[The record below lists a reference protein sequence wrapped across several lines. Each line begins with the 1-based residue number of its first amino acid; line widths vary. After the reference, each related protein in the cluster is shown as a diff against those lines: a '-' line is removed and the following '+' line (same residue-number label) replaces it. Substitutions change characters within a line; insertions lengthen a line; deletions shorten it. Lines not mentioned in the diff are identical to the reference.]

1 MTAAASKSVGKHARR
16 GMFGKLSFWAL
27 RLGFTAFI
35 LGIAA
40 LAAVWL
46 LLAPDLP
53 EVDTLA
59 DVQLQSP
66 LIIEAADRNSIS
78 SFGEKRRIPLPL
90 EQIPIRLRNAFIASE
105 DDRFYSH
112 PGIDWQGIAR
122 AVFELIRTG
131 EKGQGGST
139 ITMQLAR
146 GFFLSSDKTYV
157 RKLKEILLSLKMER
171 ELSKDKILQLYLN
184 KIYLG
189 HRAYGVAAAAKVYYG
204 KSLHEL
210 TLAETAMIA
219 GITQR
224 PSKVNPI
231 TDPAAARARRNY
243 VLTRMHTLGIID
255 DSEYQQAYTTGISA
269 FRHQENHA
277 VDAPY
282 LAEMARA
289 WAVQN
294 FGTEVYESGLRII
307 TTINAK
313 DQQAANQALRQGLL
327 DYDRRHGYRG
337 AEDSVAAEDYASNAA
352 RQQLLNRYQI
362 INGML
367 PGLVLEADA
376 ELALV
381 YLRNG
386 QTITLDLAAVEWA
399 RPMLSRDAMGPA
411 PKQVSDVLTA
421 GDVVRVEMGAE
432 GDWQLTQLPEI
443 QAAIVSLDPTDGAI
457 LALSG
462 GFDYYSSKF
471 NRAIQAKRQPGS
483 SFKPFIYATAVDAGY
498 GPASLVNDAPVVF
511 RDGAAAEA
519 WKPQNFSRSF
529 YGPTRLREAMTHSR
543 NLISVRLLEDI
554 GIGPAIESLQRFGF
568 SAEELPRNLSMALG
582 SVNLSPIQLAQAYA
596 MLANGGYEVQAYWL
610 NEIRDQGN
618 NILLST
624 TPVQLCERCPQ
635 IVSQQLASDSDES
648 LLDVSTTSSEIN
660 PQIGVADGSAERIRD
675 TAPKLQRL
683 FKSDGLEGPPLPAYR
698 QRVIDASTVYL
709 VRSMMGS
716 VIRSGTGRRA
726 MTLGRSDLAGKTGTT
741 NEQRD
746 AWFSG
751 FNSDVVTTVWA
762 GFDDFSSLGK
772 RELGGVAALP
782 IWIDYMR
789 VALGDSPER
798 LPPMPEGVAQVWI
811 DADSG
816 ELTDADA
823 PGAMREL
830 VTLKQLSAMRAR
842 QPDEPGEQPAVD
854 PFGL

>member
-1 MTAAASKSVGKHARR
+1 MHCLTKVV
-16 GMFGKLSFWAL
+16 M
-27 RLGFTAFI
+27 
-35 LGIAA
+35 GIAA
-40 LAAVWL
+40 LAAIWL
-46 LLAPDLP
+46 LLAPELP
-53 EVDTLA
+53 EVDALA
-59 DVQLQSP
+59 EVQLQSP
-66 LIIEAADRNSIS
+66 LIIAAADRSSIS
-78 SFGEKRRIPLPL
+78 SFGEKRRIPMPL
-90 EQIPIRLRNAFIASE
+90 DDVPETLRNAFIASE

-171 ELSKDKILQLYLN
+171 ELSKDQILQLYLN

-189 HRAYGVAAAAKVYYG
+189 HRAYGVAAAAQVYYG
-204 KSLHEL
+204 KTLAEL
-210 TLAETAMIA
+210 TLAESAMIA

-224 PSKVNPI
+224 PSRVNPI
-231 TDPAAARARRNY
+231 TNPEAASKRRNY
-243 VLTRMHTLGIID
+243 VLTRMHALDIID
-255 DSEYQQAYTTGISA
+255 DAEYQQAYTAGISA

-277 VDAPY
+277 VEAAY

-289 WAVQN
+289 WAVDN
-294 FGTEVYESGLRII
+294 FGEEVYESGLRII
-307 TTINAK
+307 TTVDASN
-313 DQQAANQALRQGLL
+313 QRAANQAIRQGLL

-337 AEDSVAAEDYASNAA
+337 AEAKLIAEDHLSSES
-352 RQQLLNRYQI
+352 RQQLLDQYQI

-367 PGLVLEADA
+367 PGLVIEADS

-381 YLRNG
+381 YLRDG
-386 QTITLDLAAVEWA
+386 QTITLELSAMEWA
-399 RPMLSRDAMGPA
+399 RPMLSRNAMGEVPT
-411 PKQVSDVLTA
+411 QVSDVLSA
-421 GDVVRVEMGAE
+421 GDVVRVQMDAE
-432 GDWQLTQLPEI
+432 GNWQLTQVPEI
-443 QAAIVSLDPTDGAI
+443 QSAIVSLNPTDGAV

-462 GFDYYSSKF
+462 GFDFYSSKF

-511 RDGAAAEA
+511 RDGADAEA

-554 GIGPAIESLQRFGF
+554 GIAPAIDSLQRFGF
-568 SAEELPRNLSMALG
+568 DADALPRNLSMALG
-582 SVNLSPIQLAQAYA
+582 SVNLSPMELAQAYA

-610 NEIRDQGN
+610 KEIRDQSN

-624 TPVQLCERCPQ
+624 TPVQLCERCPD
-635 IVSQQLASDSDES
+635 IVTQELATADSGQ

-660 PQIGVADGSAERIRD
+660 PQIGVTDNSSGRIRD
-675 TAPKLQRL
+675 TAPQLQRL

-698 QRVIDASTVYL
+698 QRAVDARTVYL
-709 VRSMMGS
+709 IRSMMGS
-716 VIRSGTGRRA
+716 VISAGTGRRA
-726 MTLGRSDLAGKTGTT
+726 LTLGRSDLAGKTGTT

-751 FNSDVVTTVWA
+751 FNSDVVTTVWT
-762 GFDDFSSLGK
+762 GFDDFSPLGR

-789 VALGDSPER
+789 VALRDSPDR
-798 LPPMPEGVAQVWI
+798 LPPMPNGVAQIWI
-811 DADSG
+811 DADTG
-816 ELTDADA
+816 QLADANA
-823 PGAMREL
+823 PGAIREL
-830 VTLKQLSAMRAR
+830 MTLEQLSAMRAE
-842 QPDEPGEQPAVD
+842 QPEEPGQQPAVD

>member
-1 MTAAASKSVGKHARR
+1 MSKTTKRSTLRRLASW
-16 GMFGKLSFWAL
+16 ML
-27 RLGFTAFI
+27 RLGFTAVV
-35 LGIAA
+35 LGIVAVAA
-40 LAAVWL
+40 IWL
-46 LLAPDLP
+46 LLAPELP
-53 EVDTLA
+53 AVDALA
-59 DVQLQSP
+59 EVQLQSP
-66 LIIEAADRNSIS
+66 LIITAADRSSIS

-90 EQIPIRLRNAFIASE
+90 DDIPETLRNAFIASE

-171 ELSKDKILQLYLN
+171 ELSKDQILQLYLN

-189 HRAYGVAAAAKVYYG
+189 HRAYGVAAAAQVYYG
-204 KSLHEL
+204 KSLDEL
-210 TLAETAMIA
+210 TLAESAMIA

-231 TDPAAARARRNY
+231 TNPEAAGKRRNY
-243 VLTRMHTLGIID
+243 VLTRMHALGIID
-255 DSEYQQAYTTGISA
+255 DAAYQQAYTAAISA

-277 VDAPY
+277 VEAPY

-289 WAVQN
+289 WAVEN

-307 TTINAK
+307 TTVDARNQA
-313 DQQAANQALRQGLL
+313 AANQALREGLL
-327 DYDRRHGYRG
+327 EYDRRHGYRG
-337 AEDSVAAEDYASNAA
+337 AEVSVDVADYRSSES
-352 RQQLLNRYQI
+352 RQQLLDQHAI
-362 INGML
+362 VNGML
-367 PGLVLEADA
+367 PGLVIEADS

-381 YLRNG
+381 TLRTG
-386 QTITLDLAAVEWA
+386 QTITLDLAAMAWA
-399 RPMLSRDAMGPA
+399 RPMLSRNAMGEA
-411 PKQVSDVLTA
+411 PTAVTDVLQA
-421 GDVVRVEMGAE
+421 GDIVRVQMNAE
-432 GDWQLTQLPEI
+432 GNWQLTQLPET
-443 QAAIVSLDPTDGAI
+443 QAAIVSLHPIDGAV

-471 NRAIQAKRQPGS
+471 NRATQARRQPGS

-498 GPASLVNDAPVVF
+498 GPASVVNDAPVVF
-511 RDGAAAEA
+511 RDGADAEA

-554 GIGPAIESLQRFGF
+554 GIAPAIESLQRFGF
-568 SAEELPRNLSMALG
+568 AADDLPQNLSMALG
-582 SVNLSPIQLAQAYA
+582 SVNLSPMELAQAYA
-596 MLANGGYEVQAYWL
+596 MLANGGYAVQAYWL
-610 NEIRDQGN
+610 KEIRDQGD

-624 TPVQLCERCPQ
+624 TPVQLCERCPE
-635 IVSQQLASDSDES
+635 IVSQELASDNNTAV
-648 LLDVSTTSSEIN
+648 LDVSTTSSEIN
-660 PQIGVADGSAERIRD
+660 PQIGVADSSSQRIRD
-675 TAPKLQRL
+675 TAPPLQRL
-683 FKSDGLEGPPLPAYR
+683 FKRDSLEGPPLPAYR
-698 QRVIDASTVYL
+698 QRAIDARTVYL
-709 VRSMMGS
+709 IRSMMGS
-716 VIRSGTGRRA
+716 VISAGTGRRA
-726 MTLGRSDLAGKTGTT
+726 LTLGRSDLAGKTGTT

-751 FNSDVVTTVWA
+751 FNSDVVTTVWV
-762 GFDDFSSLGK
+762 GFDDFSPLGK

-789 VALGDSPER
+789 TALRDSPDR
-798 LPPMPEGVAQVWI
+798 LPPMPDGVAQIWI
-811 DADSG
+811 DAESG
-816 ELTDADA
+816 QLTDANA

-830 VTLKQLSAMRAR
+830 VTLEQLSAMRAK
-842 QPDEPGEQPAVD
+842 QPAETGEQPAVD

>member
-1 MTAAASKSVGKHARR
+1 MSKTAKRSTLRRLASW
-16 GMFGKLSFWAL
+16 ML
-27 RLGFTAFI
+27 RLGFTAVV
-35 LGIAA
+35 LGIVAVAA
-40 LAAVWL
+40 IWL
-46 LLAPDLP
+46 LLAPELP
-53 EVDTLA
+53 AVDALA
-59 DVQLQSP
+59 EVQLQSP
-66 LIIEAADRNSIS
+66 LIITAADRSSIS

-90 EQIPIRLRNAFIASE
+90 DDIPETLRNAFIASE

-171 ELSKDKILQLYLN
+171 ELSKDQILQLYLN

-189 HRAYGVAAAAKVYYG
+189 HRAYGVAAAAQVYYG
-204 KSLHEL
+204 KSLDQL
-210 TLAETAMIA
+210 TLAESAMIA

-224 PSKVNPI
+224 PSRVNPI
-231 TDPAAARARRNY
+231 TNPEAASKRRNY
-243 VLTRMHTLGIID
+243 VLTRMHALGIID
-255 DSEYQQAYTTGISA
+255 DAAYQQAYTAAISA

-277 VDAPY
+277 VEAPY

-289 WAVQN
+289 WAVEN

-307 TTINAK
+307 TTVDARNQA
-313 DQQAANQALRQGLL
+313 AANQALREGLL
-327 DYDRRHGYRG
+327 EYDRRHGYRG
-337 AEDSVAAEDYASNAA
+337 AEASVNVADYRSSES
-352 RQQLLNRYQI
+352 RQQLLDEHAI
-362 INGML
+362 VNGML
-367 PGLVLEADA
+367 PGLVIEADD

-381 YLRNG
+381 TLRSG
-386 QTITLDLAAVEWA
+386 QTITLDLAAMAWA
-399 RPMLSRDAMGPA
+399 RPMLSRNAMGEVPTA
-411 PKQVSDVLTA
+411 VTDVLQA
-421 GDVVRVEMGAE
+421 GDIVRVQMSAE
-432 GDWQLTQLPEI
+432 GNWQLTQLPET
-443 QAAIVSLDPTDGAI
+443 QAAIVSLHPIDGAV

-471 NRAIQAKRQPGS
+471 NRATQARRQPGS

-498 GPASLVNDAPVVF
+498 GPASVVNDAPVVF
-511 RDGAAAEA
+511 RDGADAEA

-554 GIGPAIESLQRFGF
+554 GIAPAIESLQRFGF
-568 SAEELPRNLSMALG
+568 AAEDLPHNLSMALG
-582 SVNLSPIQLAQAYA
+582 SVNLSPMELAQAYA
-596 MLANGGYEVQAYWL
+596 MLANGGYAVQAYWL
-610 NEIRDQGN
+610 KEIRDQGD

-624 TPVQLCERCPQ
+624 TPVQLCERCPE
-635 IVSQQLASDSDES
+635 IVSQELANDDNMVV
-648 LLDVSTTSSEIN
+648 LDVSTTSSEIN
-660 PQIGVADGSAERIRD
+660 PQIGVADSSQRIRD
-675 TAPKLQRL
+675 TAPPLQQL
-683 FKSDGLEGPPLPAYR
+683 FKRDSLEGPPLPAYR
-698 QRVIDASTVYL
+698 QRAIDARTVYL
-709 VRSMMGS
+709 IRSMMGS
-716 VIRSGTGRRA
+716 VISAGTGRRA
-726 MTLGRSDLAGKTGTT
+726 LTLGRSDLAGKTGTT

-751 FNSDVVTTVWA
+751 FNSDVVTTVWV
-762 GFDDFSSLGK
+762 GFDDFSPLGK

-789 VALGDSPER
+789 TALRDSPDR
-798 LPPMPEGVAQVWI
+798 LPPMPDGVAQIWI
-811 DADSG
+811 DAESG
-816 ELTDADA
+816 QLTDANA

-830 VTLKQLSAMRAR
+830 VTLEQLSAMRAR
-842 QPDEPGEQPAVD
+842 QPAEAGEQPAVD

>member
-1 MTAAASKSVGKHARR
+1 MSKTTNRSTLAR
-16 GMFGKLSFWAL
+16 LSIWVL
-27 RLGFTAFI
+27 RLGFTAI
-35 LGIAA
+35 MLGIAM
-40 LAAVWL
+40 LAAIWL
-46 LLAPDLP
+46 LLAPELP
-53 EVDTLA
+53 EVDALA
-59 DVQLQSP
+59 EVQLQSP
-66 LIIEAADRNSIS
+66 LIIAAADRSSIS

-90 EQIPIRLRNAFIASE
+90 DDIPETLRNAFIASE
-105 DDRFYSH
+105 DDRFYTH

-171 ELSKDKILQLYLN
+171 ELSKNQILQLYLN

-189 HRAYGVAAAAKVYYG
+189 HRAYGVAAAAQVYYG
-204 KSLHEL
+204 RSLDEL
-210 TLAETAMIA
+210 TLAEMAMIA

-231 TDPAAARARRNY
+231 TNPEAASKRRSY
-243 VLTRMHTLGIID
+243 VLTRMHALGIID
-255 DSEYQQAYTTGISA
+255 NSQYQQAYTAAISA

-277 VDAPY
+277 TEAPY

-289 WAVQN
+289 WAVEN

-307 TTINAK
+307 TTVDANN
-313 DQQAANQALRQGLL
+313 QRAANRALRQGLL

-337 AEDSVAAEDYASNAA
+337 AEASVALADYPSSAA
-352 RQQLLNRYQI
+352 RQQLLDQYPI
-362 INGML
+362 SNGIL
-367 PGLVLEADA
+367 PGLVLESDS

-386 QTITLDLAAVEWA
+386 QTITLDLAAMDWA
-399 RPMLSRDAMGPA
+399 KPMLSRNAVGEVPQ
-411 PKQVSDVLTA
+411 QVSEVVQA
-421 GDVVRVEMGAE
+421 GDIVRVQMDAQ

-443 QAAIVSLDPTDGAI
+443 QAAIVSLDPIDGAV

-462 GFDYYSSKF
+462 GFDFYRSKF
-471 NRAIQAKRQPGS
+471 NRAVQARRQPGS

-498 GPASLVNDAPVVF
+498 SPASVVNDAPVVF
-511 RDGAAAEA
+511 RDGADAEA

-529 YGPTRLREAMTHSR
+529 YGPTRLRAAMTHSR

-554 GIGPAIESLQRFGF
+554 GITPAVESLQRFGF
-568 SAEELPRNLSMALG
+568 DAEDLPHDLSMALG
-582 SVNLSPIQLAQAYA
+582 SVNLSPMQLAQAYA
-596 MLANGGYEVQAYWL
+596 MLANGGYEVKAYWL
-610 NEIRDQGN
+610 KEIRDQDD

-624 TPVQLCERCPQ
+624 TPVQLCERCPE
-635 IVSQQLASDSDES
+635 IVSQQLATADSEA

-660 PQIGVADGSAERIRD
+660 PQIGSADASAGRIRD
-675 TAPKLQRL
+675 TAPQLQRL

-698 QRVIDASTVYL
+698 QRVIDARTVYL
-709 VRSMMGS
+709 VRSMMSS
-716 VIRSGTGRRA
+716 VISDGTGRRA
-726 MTLGRSDLAGKTGTT
+726 LTLGRTDLAGKTGTT

-751 FNSDVVTTVWA
+751 FNSDVVTTVWV
-762 GFDDFSSLGK
+762 GFDDFSPLGK

-782 IWIDYMR
+782 IWIDIMR
-789 VALGDSPER
+789 VALRDSPDR
-798 LPPMPEGVAQVWI
+798 LPPMPDGVAQIWI
-811 DADSG
+811 DADTG
-816 ELTDADA
+816 QLANAHA

-830 VTLKQLSAMRAR
+830 VTLEQLSAMRAE
-842 QPDEPGEQPAVD
+842 QPREPGEQPAVD